1 MGAAP
6 IALPDL
12 PLPISAQD
20 RLLLPYWLLFSYFAI
35 GALNENPRR
44 GADLRTYPFMV
55 LGAVVVALLIGLRF
69 EVGAD
74 WDTYRFMFEYS
85 RYADFGRML
94 EIGDPAYQSLNWAV
108 DRLDGELWVVNLV
121 CGAIFAWGLN
131 RFAQVQP
138 SPWLALLVAIPYMVV
153 VVAMGY
159 SRQAVA
165 LGILMAGMSSILR
178 GGSVLRFALYV
189 GAAALFHKTA
199 VVAFPLV
206 ALASRHNRVLN
217 LLLGAA
223 TSLLF
228 YDLFLGDSMEDFVE
242 NYIEAEYSS
251 QGAAIRVVMSIIPA
265 SVFFIF
271 QNRLKFAPD
280 EKLIW
285 RNFSLAAFGLL
296 ALLIVL
302 PSSTVV
308 DRLALYIIPLQLA
321 VLSRVSSTI
330 FSPIIGKTVII
341 VYSFAVQFVWLNY
354 AAHAEYWLP
363 YRLYPL

>member
-1 MGAAP
+1 
-6 IALPDL
+6 
-12 PLPISAQD
+12 
-20 RLLLPYWLLFSYFAI
+20 
-35 GALNENPRR
+35 
-44 GADLRTYPFMV
+44 
-55 LGAVVVALLIGLRF
+55 
-69 EVGAD
+69 
-74 WDTYRFMFEYS
+74 
-85 RYADFGRML
+85 
-94 EIGDPAYQSLNWAV
+94 
-108 DRLDGELWVVNLV
+108 
-121 CGAIFAWGLN
+121 
-131 RFAQVQP
+131 
-138 SPWLALLVAIPYMVV
+138 
-153 VVAMGY
+153 
-159 SRQAVA
+159 
-165 LGILMAGMSSILR
+165 
-178 GGSVLRFALYV
+178 VLRFALYV